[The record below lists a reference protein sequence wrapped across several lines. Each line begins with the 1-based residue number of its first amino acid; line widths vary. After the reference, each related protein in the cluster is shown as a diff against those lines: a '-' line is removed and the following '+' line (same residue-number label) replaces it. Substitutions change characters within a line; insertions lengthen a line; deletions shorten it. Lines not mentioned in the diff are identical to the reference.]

1 MNVWICRH
9 RIISL
14 PTIALLLCLLLESGA
29 RVCAATFTASL
40 DRDTI
45 ALGESATLSL
55 TFEGGQ
61 PPNAPE
67 IPDIPG
73 LQVSYVGPSSQFS
86 FINGRTS
93 STVTHHF
100 TLTPQKTGEFTIPAL
115 TADVDGQQLT
125 SQPLTL
131 TVTQPETPTAAD
143 VNSGSQV
150 AFMKLEL
157 PKKKFYSGE
166 VVTAQLRVYLRDDVQ
181 NFGNFQFT
189 SMPADG
195 FTVGKMSQG
204 STQRAQIGGHIYSV
218 IPLAIALTVI
228 KTGDLSIGPITAS
241 AVIVLPSSGRSGD
254 PFFQQ
259 FGIRDPFNNFGG
271 EQKQITLA
279 TDPLDVESLPLPA
292 ENVPAN
298 FNGAVG
304 EYTMAV
310 TAGPTNV
317 AVGDPIT
324 VRVQISGR
332 GALDSLTLPGQTT
345 WKNFKTYPP
354 TSKLETTDQLGIE
367 GTKTFEEIV
376 TPQNTDVHEL
386 PPFSFSFFDPE
397 QNTYR
402 TLTQP
407 SVQLAVHSGGATVMP
422 MIAAAKPSG
431 AENSSQPQDILPIKQ
446 QLGALQKISPSLA
459 TQPAFL
465 VAQSLPVLAFLA
477 ALVWRRRTENLA
489 NNPRLR
495 RQRRVLKLIQNGTN
509 DLRRF
514 AEENNS
520 DEFFATLFRLL
531 QEQLGERLDC
541 PASAIT
547 ESVIDEHPVFRNAP
561 EATLNALREL
571 FQLCNQARYAPMRS
585 SSELAAVIPQF
596 ENAIRE
602 LQNLH
607 S

>member
-1 MNVWICRH
+1 MNVWIR
-9 RIISL
+9 RRKIILL
-14 PTIALLLCLLLESGA
+14 PTVALLFCLALGSSA
-29 RVCAATFTASL
+29 QVCAATFTASL

-55 TFEGGQ
+55 TFEGGSPQ
-61 PPNAPE
+61 NTPE
-67 IPDIPG
+67 VPDIPG
-73 LQVSYVGPSSQFS
+73 LQISYVGPSSQFS
-86 FINGRTS
+86 FINGQTS

-100 TLTPQKTGEFTIPAL
+100 TVTPRQTGEFTIPAL

-125 SQPLTL
+125 SQPITL
-131 TVTQPETPTAAD
+131 TVTKPETPTTAAVD
-143 VNSGSQV
+143 SGSQV
-150 AFMKLEL
+150 AFMKLGL
-157 PKKKFYSGE
+157 PEKKLYPGE
-166 VVTAQLRVYLRDDVQ
+166 VVAAQLRIYFRDDVQ

-189 SMPADG
+189 AMPADG
-195 FTVGKMSQG
+195 FTIGKMAQG
-204 STQRAQIGGHIYSV
+204 STQRAQIGNHTYSV

-228 KTGDLSIGPITAS
+228 KTGTLSVGPITAG
-241 AVIVLPSSGRSGD
+241 AVIVLPASGRSRD

-259 FGIRDPFNNFGG
+259 FGVRDPFDNFGG
-271 EQKQITLA
+271 QQKQISLA
-279 TDPLDVESLPLPA
+279 TNPLNVESLPLPA

-304 EYTMAV
+304 DYAMTV

-324 VRVQISGR
+324 VRVNISGR
-332 GALDSLTLPGQTT
+332 GALDSLTLPDQTA
-345 WKNFKTYPP
+345 WKNFKIYPP
-354 TSKLETTDQLGIE
+354 TSKVETSDRLGIE
-367 GTKTFEEIV
+367 GAKTFEEIV

-397 QNTYR
+397 QGIYR

-407 SVQLAVHSGGATVMP
+407 SMPLLVHSGGATVMP
-422 MIAAAKPSG
+422 TIAAAKTSG
-431 AENSSQPQDILPIKQ
+431 AENQTPQDILPIKE
-446 QLGALQKISPSLA
+446 QLGALEKIAPPLA
-459 TQPAFL
+459 TRPAFIAL
-465 VAQSLPVLAFLA
+465 QSLPVLAFLA
-477 ALVWRRRTENLA
+477 AFVWRKRTESLA

-495 RQRRVLKLIQNGTN
+495 RQRRVLKLIQDGTD

-514 AEENNS
+514 AAENNS

-547 ESVIDEHPVFRNAP
+547 EAVVDEHPIFRNAP
-561 EATLNALREL
+561 EAALNALREL

-602 LQNLH
+602 LQNLNT
-607 S
+607 